1 MYVKGGGGNTSLF
14 SSSRA
19 PSTQFFTLQAD
30 TSILTLNEGGVGIFG
45 RFSAFGMK
53 NFGFS
58 VLLSVVVSGF
68 SLF

>member
-1 MYVKGGGGNTSLF
+1 M
-14 SSSRA
+14 SRA
-19 PSTQFFTLQAD
+19 AEEIQVCFRRHAPHTIFTLQAD